1 MIRLVVSLFLLVCVS
16 PVFSQFKERSLRASN
31 GEHIG
36 FNEFLPE
43 DYSKKG
49 DRHPLII
56 FLHGI
61 SERGDGKKDLSKALV
76 AGLPKYI
83 KRGHNMRF
91 FHKGKWESFV
101 VLVPQLDKKYGYW
114 RNFYTEELIKYAK
127 SKLNIDPDRIF
138 LTGLS
143 LGGGGV
149 WDFASA
155 SAENARSLA
164 AIVPICGTCRL
175 SSASNIAKSNL
186 PIWAFHADDDKTVSA
201 ACTKNAIN
209 NILNAG
215 PLIKPLM
222 TIWPN
227 GNHGIWDRVY
237 DPESNYIQPNIYQWM
252 LGQAGNSNQNDGNS
266 GKNPNQKPIAKAGG
280 NQEIT
285 LPKNNVVVD
294 GSGSEDKDG
303 KI

>member
-1 MIRLVVSLFLLVCVS
+1 
-16 PVFSQFKERSLRASN
+16 
-31 GEHIG
+31 
-36 FNEFLPE
+36 
-43 DYSKKG
+43 
-49 DRHPLII
+49 
-56 FLHGI
+56 
-61 SERGDGKKDLSKALV
+61 
-76 AGLPKYI
+76 
-83 KRGHNMRF
+83 
-91 FHKGKWESFV
+91 
-101 VLVPQLDKKYGYW
+101 
-114 RNFYTEELIKYAK
+114 
-127 SKLNIDPDRIF
+127 
-138 LTGLS
+138 
-143 LGGGGV
+143 
-149 WDFASA
+149 
-155 SAENARSLA
+155 
-164 AIVPICGTCRL
+164 L

-215 PLIKPLM
+215 ALIKPLM

-285 LPKNNVVVD
+285 LPKNSVADDGSGAEDKDGKITSYKWTKVSGPGSFKIHDPNNKKTEISELREGTYKFRLTVTDDDKATATDDITVVVNKKANQKPIAKAGGNQEITLPKNSVVVD

-303 KI
+303 KIASYKWTKVSGPASFKIQDPNNRKTEIS